1 MAGVSEEEGLLTVL
15 QLWITQ
21 VQANQA
27 GLLQKKDAK
36 LWAEGVHF
44 TSKWDIL
51 DTENITTFI
60 LNSVCYCSLGNVSAL
75 YSR

>member
-27 GLLQKKDAK
+27 GLLQKDAK

>member
-36 LWAEGVHF
+36 L
-44 TSKWDIL
+44 
-51 DTENITTFI
+51 
-60 LNSVCYCSLGNVSAL
+60 
-75 YSR
+75 